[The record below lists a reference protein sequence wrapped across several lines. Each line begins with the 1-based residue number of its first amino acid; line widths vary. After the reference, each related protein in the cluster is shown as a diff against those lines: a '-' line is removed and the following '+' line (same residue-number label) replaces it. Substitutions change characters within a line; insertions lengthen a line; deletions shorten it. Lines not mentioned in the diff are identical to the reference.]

1 VKYLLILSFLA
12 TVGLSTNIANA
23 KSSDRIKRLAQ
34 SVTVAIENQQ
44 IQEVGSGFVIRRQGD
59 LYTIVTNRH
68 VVCKITTTQ
77 KCIAPPA
84 NATYLVTTPDGQ
96 QHPVTATAVKI
107 LGTDLDLAIVQFRS
121 PKPYAIAQI
130 DTSASLKADDVI
142 YTMGFPATKPGFQ
155 FNDGQALVVVR
166 KRLPEDRGGYT
177 IAYDAATLP
186 GMSGS
191 AVFDR
196 QGRVVA
202 IHGQGDRYR
211 NKATLT
217 AFDNGQEGMK
227 VGTNR
232 GIPVETLVRA
242 LQQIGI
248 KIAGNKTQLAATS
261 SQTNAD
267 EYVLRGYNKWIES
280 NDDTD
285 PNEIAAKRRAAIQ
298 FYDRAIALNPKQA
311 KAHLMRGFAYLQLQ
325 EFDRVMPDYDLA
337 ISSDGRYAM
346 AYYARGNFKM
356 VKLKDFASARADYDR
371 ALAIKPTFSGVYLN
385 RGDAKMRL
393 GDFQGAL
400 SDTNRAISIEP
411 ENPTYYALRAMVK
424 LKLNDRSGATADLD
438 RILKVDLDANGVP
451 RNPASYY
458 FSGALK
464 KNFFEDRS
472 GALEDLGRARD
483 MFQELE
489 IADGSLLKA
498 IETQLEELGVVN
510 RFKKKTH

>member
-1 VKYLLILSFLA
+1 VKYLLILICLA
-12 TVGLSTNIANA
+12 TIELSANVATA
-23 KSSDRIKRLAQ
+23 KNSTQVKRISQ

-44 IQEVGSGFVIRRQGD
+44 LQEVGSGFIIQRQGD

-68 VVCKITTTQ
+68 VVCKITSSQ
-77 KCIAPPA
+77 KCGTPPA
-84 NATYLVTTPDGQ
+84 AASYIVTTPDGQ
-96 QHPVTATAVKI
+96 RYPVSATEVKI
-107 LGTDLDLAIVQFRS
+107 LGKDLDLAIVQFRS
-121 PKPYAIAQI
+121 PKQYSIAQI

-142 YTMGFPATKPGFQ
+142 YTTGFPATKPGFQ

-166 KRLPEDRGGYT
+166 NRLPEDRGGYT
-177 IAYDAATLP
+177 IGYDAVTLP

-211 NKATLT
+211 NKATLV

-232 GIPVETLVRA
+232 GIPVEILVGA
-242 LQQIGI
+242 LQQMGI
-248 KIAGNKTQLAATS
+248 KIAGNKVQFAATS
-261 SQTNAD
+261 SQNNAD

-285 PNEIAAKRRAAIQ
+285 PSEIVAKRRAAIQ

-311 KAHLMRGFAYLQLQ
+311 KARLLRGFAYLQLQ
-325 EFDRVMPDYDLA
+325 EFDKVMPDYDLA
-337 ISSDGRYAM
+337 IANNSKYAM
-346 AYYARGNFKM
+346 AYYARGNFKL
-356 VKLKDFASARADYDR
+356 VKLKNFASARSDYD
-371 ALAIKPTFSGVYLN
+371 LAIALKPTFSGVYLN
-385 RGDAKMRL
+385 RGDAKLRM

-400 SDTNRAISIEP
+400 TDTDRAISIEP
-411 ENPTYYALRAMVK
+411 DNPTYYALRVLVK
-424 LKLNDRSGATADLD
+424 LKLNDRSGAIADLD

-451 RNPASYY
+451 RSPTSYY
-458 FSGALK
+458 FSGTLK

-472 GALEDLGRARD
+472 GALEDLGRARE
-483 MFQELE
+483 MCQELE
-489 IADGSLLKA
+489 ITDGSLLKA
-498 IETQLEELGVVN
+498 IEVQLEELGVTN
-510 RFKKKTH
+510 RFK